1 MRKRREVNDAT
12 RVSSAADQPA
22 TNEQQK
28 EESDFFQ
35 QLQQIPVEGWQTGFK
50 VYVYRV
56 LPVID
61 KKDNEHFLC
70 KVTEPFDEDYLMRNF
85 GSGKY
90 YLRLNNQRGETIA
103 SKTVALHNPAF
114 PPKVSPDE
122 VVRTDPRNETYFKVW
137 APKEQAAA
145 TAPPSSSAADST
157 AVQELSKLL
166 NKALE
171 QRERG
176 SAADSAQSN
185 LTSSLVQW
193 ALDQTGK
200 ERENNDPTK
209 MAALLR
215 ELKSLLPSQQ
225 PPDGLALIEKVL
237 AITEKLNPASREAQQ
252 DPLDY
257 VEKAVNLVEKLR
269 PQPVASGASGDSQ
282 MGSWQEFFQPVLPSL
297 ISALA
302 PIVPAMAQMLL
313 AKNARQQ
320 QGPPVS
326 PVVSPVP
333 APAGAPPAGGEPAP
347 QHQPAAPASGQDF
360 AEMAANM
367 APLVLNALAQPG
379 RTGADLADSVVMLFG
394 PLRYQ
399 QIAALGKETLLAFL
413 QSHPLWQQLGPVQAR
428 VPEFIEEFIAYQEP
442 EDDEPANEDEP
453 EETAAAR

>member
-1 MRKRREVNDAT
+1 MRKKREVNDAT
-12 RVSSAADQPA
+12 RVSNAADQPA

-35 QLQQIPVEGWQTGFK
+35 QLQQISVEGWQAGYK

-56 LPVID
+56 WPVID

-90 YLRLNNQRGETIA
+90 YLRLNNQRGETVA

-114 PPKVSPDE
+114 PPAISPDE

-137 APKEQAAA
+137 APKEPAAA
-145 TAPPSSSAADST
+145 TVPPSSSAADST

-185 LTSSLVQW
+185 LTGSLVQW
-193 ALDQTGK
+193 ALDQTGR

-269 PQPVASGASGDSQ
+269 PQPVASGASGESQ

-302 PIVPAMAQMLL
+302 PLVPAVAQMML
-313 AKNARQQ
+313 AKNGRPQ
-320 QGPPVS
+320 QGPQVS
-326 PVVSPVP
+326 PVVAPVP
-333 APAGAPPAGGEPAP
+333 APAGAPPADGQPQQQHTAQAP
-347 QHQPAAPASGQDF
+347 GQDF

-367 APLVLNALAQPG
+367 SPLIFNAMAQPG

-413 QSHPLWQQLGPVQAR
+413 QSHPLWQQLGPLQAR

-442 EDDEPANEDEP
+442 EDEEAADEAESEEMEPA
-453 EETAAAR
+453 R

>member
-1 MRKRREVNDAT
+1 MRKRREVNDGT
-12 RVSSAADQPA
+12 RADQPA

-35 QLQQIPVEGWQTGFK
+35 QLQQISVEGWQAGYK

-56 LPVID
+56 WPVID

-90 YLRLNNQRGETIA
+90 YLRLNNQRGETVA

-114 PPKVSPDE
+114 PPAISPDE

-137 APKEQAAA
+137 APKEPAAA

-185 LTSSLVQW
+185 LTGSLVQW

-200 ERENNDPTK
+200 ERESNDPTK
-209 MAALLR
+209 IAALLR
-215 ELKSLLPSQQ
+215 ELKSLLPAQQ

-269 PQPVASGASGDSQ
+269 PQPVASGASGESQ

-297 ISALA
+297 IGALA
-302 PIVPAMAQMLL
+302 PLVPAVAQMML
-313 AKNARQQ
+313 AKNGRPQ
-320 QGPPVS
+320 QGPQVS
-326 PVVSPVP
+326 PVVAPVP
-333 APAGAPPAGGEPAP
+333 APAGAPPADGQPQQQHTAQAP
-347 QHQPAAPASGQDF
+347 GQDF

-367 APLVLNALAQPG
+367 SPLIFNAMAQPG

-413 QSHPLWQQLGPVQAR
+413 QSHPLWQQLGPLQAR

-442 EDDEPANEDEP
+442 EDEEAADEAESEEMEPA
-453 EETAAAR
+453 R

>member
-12 RVSSAADQPA
+12 RVSNAADQPA
-22 TNEQQK
+22 ANEQQK

-35 QLQQIPVEGWQTGFK
+35 QLQQISVEGWQAGYK

-56 LPVID
+56 WPVID

-90 YLRLNNQRGETIA
+90 YLRLNNQRGETVA

-114 PPKVSPDE
+114 PPAISPDE

-137 APKEQAAA
+137 APKEPAAA

-185 LTSSLVQW
+185 LTGSLVQW
-193 ALDQTGK
+193 ALDQTGR

-237 AITEKLNPASREAQQ
+237 AITERLNPASREAQQ

-297 ISALA
+297 IGALA
-302 PIVPAMAQMLL
+302 PLVPAVAQMML
-313 AKNARQQ
+313 AKNGRPQ
-320 QGPPVS
+320 QGPQVS
-326 PVVSPVP
+326 PVVAPVP
-333 APAGAPPAGGEPAP
+333 APAGAPPADGQPQQQHTAQAP
-347 QHQPAAPASGQDF
+347 GQDF

-367 APLVLNALAQPG
+367 SPLIFNAMAQPG

-413 QSHPLWQQLGPVQAR
+413 QSHPLWQQLGPLQAR

-442 EDDEPANEDEP
+442 EDEEAADEAESEEMEPA
-453 EETAAAR
+453 R

>member
-1 MRKRREVNDAT
+1 
-12 RVSSAADQPA
+12 
-22 TNEQQK
+22 
-28 EESDFFQ
+28 
-35 QLQQIPVEGWQTGFK
+35 
-50 VYVYRV
+50 
-56 LPVID
+56 
-61 KKDNEHFLC
+61 
-70 KVTEPFDEDYLMRNF
+70 
-85 GSGKY
+85 
-90 YLRLNNQRGETIA
+90 
-103 SKTVALHNPAF
+103 
-114 PPKVSPDE
+114 
-122 VVRTDPRNETYFKVW
+122 
-137 APKEQAAA
+137 
-145 TAPPSSSAADST
+145 
-157 AVQELSKLL
+157 VQELSKLL

-185 LTSSLVQW
+185 LTGSLVQW
-193 ALDQTGK
+193 ALDQTGR

-269 PQPVASGASGDSQ
+269 PQPVVSGASGDSQ

-297 ISALA
+297 IGALA
-302 PIVPAMAQMLL
+302 PLVPAVAQMML
-313 AKNARQQ
+313 AKNGRPQ
-320 QGPPVS
+320 QGPQVS
-326 PVVSPVP
+326 PVVAPVP
-333 APAGAPPAGGEPAP
+333 APAGAPPADGQPQQQHTAQAP
-347 QHQPAAPASGQDF
+347 GQDF

-367 APLVLNALAQPG
+367 SPLIFNAMAQPG

-413 QSHPLWQQLGPVQAR
+413 QSHPLWQQLGPLQAR

-442 EDDEPANEDEP
+442 EDEEAADEAESEEMEPA
-453 EETAAAR
+453 R

>member
-1 MRKRREVNDAT
+1 MRKRREVNDGT
-12 RVSSAADQPA
+12 RADQPA

-35 QLQQIPVEGWQTGFK
+35 QLQQISVEGWQAGYK

-56 LPVID
+56 WPVID

-90 YLRLNNQRGETIA
+90 YLRLNNQRGETVA

-114 PPKVSPDE
+114 PPAISPDE

-137 APKEQAAA
+137 APKEPAAA

-185 LTSSLVQW
+185 LTGSLVQW
-193 ALDQTGK
+193 ALDQTGR

-269 PQPVASGASGDSQ
+269 PQPVVSGASGDSQ

-297 ISALA
+297 IGALA
-302 PIVPAMAQMLL
+302 PLVPAVAQMML
-313 AKNARQQ
+313 AKNGRPQ
-320 QGPPVS
+320 QGPQVS
-326 PVVSPVP
+326 PVVAPVP
-333 APAGAPPAGGEPAP
+333 APAGAPPADGQPQQQHTAQAP
-347 QHQPAAPASGQDF
+347 GQDF

-367 APLVLNALAQPG
+367 SPLIFNAMAQPG

-442 EDDEPANEDEP
+442 EDDEPANEDEA
-453 EETAAAR
+453 EEMETAR

>member
-12 RVSSAADQPA
+12 RVSNAADQPA
-22 TNEQQK
+22 ANEQQK

-35 QLQQIPVEGWQTGFK
+35 QLQQISVEGWQAGYK

-103 SKTVALHNPAF
+103 SKTVSLHNPAF

-137 APKEQAAA
+137 APKEPAAA

-185 LTSSLVQW
+185 LTGSLVQW

-200 ERENNDPTK
+200 EREINDPTK

-269 PQPVASGASGDSQ
+269 PQPVASGASGESQ

-302 PIVPAMAQMLL
+302 PLVPAVAQMML
-313 AKNARQQ
+313 AKNGRPQ
-320 QGPPVS
+320 QGPQVS
-326 PVVSPVP
+326 PVVAPVP
-333 APAGAPPAGGEPAP
+333 APAGAPPAGEQP
-347 QHQPAAPASGQDF
+347 QQQPAAQSPGQDF

-367 APLVLNALAQPG
+367 APLFFNAVAQPG
-379 RTGADLADSVVMLFG
+379 RTGTDLADSVVMLFG

-399 QIAALGKETLLAFL
+399 QVAAFGKETLLTFL
-413 QSHPLWQQLGPVQAR
+413 QSHPLWQQLGPLQAR
-428 VPEFIEEFIAYQEP
+428 VPEFIEEFVAYQEP
-442 EDDEPANEDEP
+442 EDEEPANEDEP